1 MATTLIIVR
10 HGESEANGSKRFAG
24 HLDIPLSAKGFKQA
38 ELTARYIKENYN
50 VDAVYASDL
59 QRAYHTAVPIAKAFD
74 LEIIKTEQLREVF
87 AGDWQGQSFDVLESK
102 YAKSY
107 WTWRNDIGNAY
118 TDGGE
123 SVAEVSQRVWD
134 AVSEI
139 AQKEDGKTV
148 VIATHATPIRALLCR
163 VAGWELAKMKDIG
176 WVSNASVSIVRVEDG
191 RWTLEQK
198 SFDAHLA
205 DLKTHFPANV

>member
-38 ELTARYIKENYN
+38 ELTARYIKENFH

-59 QRAYHTAVPIAKAFD
+59 QRAYHTALPIAEAFA
-74 LEIIKTEQLREVF
+74 LEVTKTERLREVF
-87 AGDWQGQSFDVLESK
+87 AGQWQGQSFDVLETR

-148 VIATHATPIRALLCR
+148 VIATHATPIRSLLCR

-176 WVSNASVSIVRVEDG
+176 WVSNASVSIVRVEGD
-191 RWTLEQK
+191 RWNLEQK

>member
-38 ELTARYIKENYN
+38 ELTAGYIKENYH

-59 QRAYHTAVPIAKAFD
+59 QRAYHTALPIAEAFD
-74 LEIIKTEQLREVF
+74 LEVTKTEQLREVF
-87 AGDWQGQSFDVLESK
+87 AGHWQGQSFDVLETQ
-102 YAKSY
+102 YAQSY
-107 WTWRNDIGNAY
+107 WTWRNDIGNGHPE
-118 TDGGE
+118 GGE
-123 SVAEVSQRVWD
+123 SVAEVFQRVWD

-139 AQKEDGKTV
+139 VQKEDGKTV

-176 WVSNASVSIVRVEDG
+176 WVSNSSVSIVRVEDG
-191 RWTLEQK
+191 KWSLEEK
-198 SFDAHLA
+198 SYDAHLA
-205 DLKTHFPANV
+205 DIKSYFPANV

>member
-1 MATTLIIVR
+1 MMTTLIIVR

-24 HLDIPLSAKGFKQA
+24 HLDIPLSARGHKQA
-38 ELTARYIKENYN
+38 ELTAGYLKENYQ

-59 QRAYHTAVPIAKAFD
+59 QRAYHTALPIAKAFD
-74 LEIIKTEQLREVF
+74 MEVIKTEQLREVF
-87 AGDWQGQSFDVLESK
+87 AGDWQGQSFDVLESR
-102 YAKSY
+102 YAQSY
-107 WTWRNDIGNAY
+107 WIWRNDIGKAHPE
-118 TDGGE
+118 GGE
-123 SVAEVSQRVWD
+123 SVAELSQRVWN

-139 AQKEDGKTV
+139 AQKEQGKTV

-176 WVSNASVSIVRVEDG
+176 WVSNSSISIVRVENG
-191 RWTLEQK
+191 RWSLEQK

-205 DLKTHFPANV
+205 ELKTHFPANV

>member
-38 ELTARYIKENYN
+38 ELTAHYIKENYH

-59 QRAYHTAVPIAKAFD
+59 QRAYHTALPIAEAFG
-74 LEIIKTEQLREVF
+74 LAVTKTEQLREVF
-87 AGDWQGQSFDVLESK
+87 AGHWQGQSFDVLESR

-107 WTWRNDIGNAY
+107 WTWRNDIGNGHPE
-118 TDGGE
+118 GGE
-123 SVAEVSQRVWD
+123 SVAEVAQRVWG
-134 AVSEI
+134 AVNQI

-148 VIATHATPIRALLCR
+148 VIATHATPIRSLLCR
-163 VAGWELAKMKDIG
+163 VQGWPLARMKDIG
-176 WVSNASVSIVRVEDG
+176 WVSNASVNIVRVEDD
-191 RWTLEQK
+191 RWMLEQK
-198 SFDAHLA
+198 GLDTHLA
-205 DLKTHFPANV
+205 ELKSYFPANV